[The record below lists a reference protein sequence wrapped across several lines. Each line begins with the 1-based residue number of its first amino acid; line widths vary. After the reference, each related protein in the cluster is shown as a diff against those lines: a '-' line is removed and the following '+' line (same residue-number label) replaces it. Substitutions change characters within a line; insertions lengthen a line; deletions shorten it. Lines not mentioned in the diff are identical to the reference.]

1 MCCRYAPPHPCSIW
15 PLSANILD
23 PVRLS
28 LVADGPAL
36 MLEVVKWF
44 AGEMS
49 EATRLPVVRMKNK
62 FGLPREE
69 VPDGYRDVKLFV
81 AYTSPTGL
89 GIVGEIQARHVILFI
104 CLYPAFMNSELT
116 IQLTTFT
123 IKSNG

>member
-1 MCCRYAPPHPCSIW
+1 MGYRYAPPHPGAIW

-28 LVADGPAL
+28 LVADGPAH

-44 AGEMS
+44 AGQAS
-49 EATRLPVVRMKNK
+49 EATGLPVVRMKNK

-89 GIVGEIQARHVILFI
+89 GIIGEIQAREILSPCDFVHLSV
-104 CLYPAFMNSELT
+104 CVTFMNLKYNIYT
-116 IQLTTFT
+116 A
-123 IKSNG
+123 